1 MFLSDKT
8 ISKYI
13 YQGKIIVKGNLHIE
27 TKGITVNLGDELLIP
42 RDNQIFDTRN
52 PSDLKY
58 DKHDLKEE
66 PYILKPNDFVLG
78 CTQQSIR
85 TDKDII
91 TLLDGRSTYARAGMT
106 IHLTAL
112 VLDGVPF
119 SSEISVLE
127 IKNLGN
133 FDIVLHE
140 GERVGTYLFARL
152 SEPIVGEKKSRYTNQ
167 RGVTPPRIK

>member
-13 YQGKIIVKGNLHIE
+13 HQGKIIVKGKLHIE
-27 TKGITVNLGDELLIP
+27 TKGITVNLGNELLIP
-42 RDNQIFDTRN
+42 KPKQVFDTKK
-52 PSDLKY
+52 PIDLKY
-58 DKHDLKEE
+58 DEYDLKKK

-78 CTQQSIR
+78 STQQSIR
-85 TDKDII
+85 TDRDII
-91 TLLDGRSTYARAGMT
+91 TMLDGRSTYARAGMT

-119 SSEISVLE
+119 SSESSVLE
-127 IKNLGN
+127 IKNLGK

-140 GERVGTYLFARL
+140 GEKIGTYLFAKL
-152 SEPIVGEKKSRYTNQ
+152 SEPIVGKKNSRYENQ
-167 RGVTPPRIK
+167 KGVTPPII

>member
-13 YQGKIIVKGNLHIE
+13 HQGKIIVKGKLHIE
-27 TKGITVNLGDELLIP
+27 TKGITVNLGNELLIP
-42 RDNQIFDTRN
+42 KPKQVFDSKN
-52 PSDLKY
+52 PVTLKY
-58 DKHDLKEE
+58 DTYNLKKK

-78 CTQQSIR
+78 STEQNIR
-85 TDKDII
+85 TDRDII

-106 IHLTAL
+106 VHLSAL

-119 SSEISVLE
+119 NSENSVLE

-133 FDIVLHE
+133 FDIILYA
-140 GERVGTYLFARL
+140 GERVGTYLFAKL
-152 SEPIVGEKKSRYTNQ
+152 SEPIVGEKSSRYENQ
-167 RGVTPPRIK
+167 KGVTPPKF